1 MSFLIQAWSTL
12 ITGKKKLLLAVA
24 ATLILQFS
32 TATDGAGT
40 SLARNGC
47 PDKCGNVSIPYPFGM
62 GKAVCFLEGFEVNC
76 TSDNVP
82 VLNST
87 GTRLLEIN
95 LTSGEARVE
104 NKNISV
110 ACNLSH
116 EKSSDGPFLPI
127 GRSFMVSRTKNIFTA
142 VGCSTIALI
151 AGDILTPIM
160 EDSTEE
166 YTHRRFYRVSA
177 CGVFCFDDSSSSKT
191 DCSGRGCCQSEIPTN
206 LRSFYPWFDNYDNAI
221 GGQNFTNC
229 SYAFVAES
237 DWFQFD
243 PNYVKP
249 HVFEKE
255 KLSGQRPPLVLDWVV
270 GNTTC
275 DAATKMGSSLCADTN
290 SVCVNVTSGHRCIC
304 PTGYEGNPY
313 LIGGCQG

>member
-1 MSFLIQAWSTL
+1 
-12 ITGKKKLLLAVA
+12 
-24 ATLILQFS
+24 
-32 TATDGAGT
+32 
-40 SLARNGC
+40 
-47 PDKCGNVSIPYPFGM
+47 
-62 GKAVCFLEGFEVNC
+62 
-76 TSDNVP
+76 
-82 VLNST
+82 
-87 GTRLLEIN
+87 
-95 LTSGEARVE
+95 
-104 NKNISV
+104 
-110 ACNLSH
+110 
-116 EKSSDGPFLPI
+116 
-127 GRSFMVSRTKNIFTA
+127 MVSRTKNIFTA

-160 EDSTEE
+160 EDSTEDANDGW
-166 YTHRRFYRVSA
+166 FYRVSA
-177 CGVFCFDDSSSSKT
+177 CGVFCADDSSANKT

-206 LRSFYPWFDNYDNAI
+206 LRSFYPSFDSYNATVS
-221 GGQNFTNC
+221 QNFTNC
-229 SYAFVAES
+229 SYAFVAEL

-270 GNTTC
+270 DNTTC